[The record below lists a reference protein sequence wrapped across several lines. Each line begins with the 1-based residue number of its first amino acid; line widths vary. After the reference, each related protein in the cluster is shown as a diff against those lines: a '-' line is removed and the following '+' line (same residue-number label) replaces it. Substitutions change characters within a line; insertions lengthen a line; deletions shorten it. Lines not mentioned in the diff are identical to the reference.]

1 MKKTRLALAIATTAM
16 ASTPVLA
23 TNGDNLIGLG
33 AQSRALGGTGT
44 AAFFGSE
51 NALTN
56 PALLGKSQ
64 GTEFAIGGTL
74 FKPNVKA
81 TTDVAS
87 MTGQPVSQ
95 TSDNDTN
102 IIPEVSLSTRINEN
116 WTFGLGIFGS
126 AGMGVDYRDNA
137 GTEGQTAGPGKNG
150 DGTALFNGYSNLQIM
165 KFAPSISYNSDKFGI
180 GFAPVIQYGA
190 LDINYKSASMN
201 PATGANQG
209 VSNIGNGMSS
219 DIGYGYNL
227 GGYFN
232 ITSDLTIALAYQ
244 SAIDMKYKDQITT
257 AAAGFGLTGFTDHLE
272 QPAEI
277 KAGVAYNMGSFM
289 LTADAKQIKWGDA
302 KGYKDFNWKDQNVF
316 GVGAKYSGNGYW
328 LGVGY
333 NYGEDPID
341 KLDDNKTAAQGG
353 YDNQAIN
360 MFNNHFFPG
369 IVESHFTFGGGYS
382 LTKNIS
388 LDGAIVYAP
397 EVTKTVNT
405 GAVGGSMAYGAAIK
419 GGATPAAAS
428 PYLSNP
434 ADASTHEVKHSQIGY
449 TLSLRMNF

>member
-74 FKPNVKA
+74 FKPDVKA
-81 TTDVAS
+81 TSNVAN
-87 MTGQPVSQ
+87 PAVEASQ
-95 TSDNDTN
+95 TSDNDSN
-102 IIPEVSLSTRINEN
+102 IIPEVSLSTRINNN

-126 AGMGVDYRDNA
+126 AGMGVDYRD
-137 GTEGQTAGPGKNG
+137 TAG
-150 DGTALFNGYSNLQIM
+150 LFKGYSNLQLM
-165 KFAPSISYNSDKFGI
+165 KFAPTLAYNTSRFGF
-180 GFAPVIQYGA
+180 GLAPVIQYGA
-190 LDINYKSASMN
+190 LDINYQDASGN
-201 PATGANQG
+201 N
-209 VSNIGNGMSS
+209 VGNGMST

-227 GGYFN
+227 GGYFD
-232 ITSDLTIALAYQ
+232 ITPDFTIGLTYQ

-257 AAAGFGLTGFTDHLE
+257 AADGFAIGPNSPIGQKTITSDHLE

-277 KAGVAYNMGSFM
+277 KVGLAYTMGSFM
-289 LTADAKQIKWGDA
+289 LTADAKQIQWGQA

-316 GVGAKYSGNGYW
+316 GVGAKYSGNRFWAGI
-328 LGVGY
+328 GY

-341 KLDDNKTAAQGG
+341 KLDGDSTGATIGTGG
-353 YDNQAIN
+353 GTGYSNEAVN
-360 MFNNHFFPG
+360 LFNNHFFPG
-369 IVESHFTFGGGYS
+369 IVESHFTFGGGYQ
-382 LTKNIS
+382 LTKNLA
-388 LDGAIVYAP
+388 LDGAVVYAP
-397 EVTKTVNT
+397 QVTKTVKT
-405 GAVGGSMAYGAAIK
+405 GVISSALGSNF
-419 GGATPAAAS
+419 AS
-428 PYLSNP
+428 T
-434 ADASTHEVKHSQIGY
+434 ADAGTEHEVKHSQIGY